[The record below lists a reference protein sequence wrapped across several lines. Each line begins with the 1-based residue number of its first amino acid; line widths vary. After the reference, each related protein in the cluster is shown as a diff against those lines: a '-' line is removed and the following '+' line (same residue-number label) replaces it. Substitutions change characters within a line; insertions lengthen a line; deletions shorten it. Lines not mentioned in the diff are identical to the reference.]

1 MTNRKRRKRKDK
13 QRKGDT
19 AVNEIIRKKRI
30 KIRKKLELE
39 TKIERVGKE
48 NINRERVKERK

>member
-39 TKIERVGKE
+39 TKIERVGKD